1 MIILYYIYYKYKQN
15 PCSDSARW
23 MEEKYLDTGRARRLE
38 EQRKAILESPE
49 LGKLIIALSI
59 PLFISGSLQSLYSII
74 DTFWLSRLGS
84 AALGTP
90 TASWPYRGV
99 LMSIGF
105 GLASSISSLTGQYI
119 GAGDYRR
126 ASRVVGYVL
135 GLLMLVGVPGTIAF
149 YLARGYYLDLAHIP
163 PDVQQLA
170 NIYIAV
176 TLVGVVFNYIYL
188 TFNFALGA
196 AGDTRTPMKISVV
209 ATLLNFVLDP
219 VLIFALNLGVL
230 GAALATLFSVML
242 SGLYAVYSFATGRHG
257 YKITLGDLAPDRYHL
272 KLITKV
278 SLPPTIQRLLT
289 TLGFL
294 VMMGIVGGLG
304 TPILAAYSIG
314 QVVLSLDH
322 VIVFPLIRSTSIIIA
337 QTLGA
342 NLLDRARKAALTGLG
357 IMTLLV
363 TIYIAGLI
371 IGKDYFI
378 QAFTDDPQVARASH
392 NMLLIFGPS
401 VIGFDILMLA
411 GAIARASGHTL
422 GMSILGTIRLWL
434 IRVPAS
440 YILAYQLEMR
450 DTGLWLGMSLS
461 NSITGA
467 IALAW
472 ILSPTWV
479 KPIIRTT
486 PHKTNNTGP

>member
-1 MIILYYIYYKYKQN
+1 M
-15 PCSDSARW
+15 DR
-23 MEEKYLDTGRARRLE
+23 ERASRLE
-38 EQRKAILESPE
+38 EQRRAILESPE

-59 PLFISGSLQSLYSII
+59 PLFVSGSLQSLYSII

-105 GLASSISSLTGQYI
+105 GLASSISALTGQYI

-135 GLLMLVGVPGTIAF
+135 GLLMLIGIPGTILF
-149 YLARGYYLDLAHIP
+149 YLARGYYLDLARIP
-163 PDVQQLA
+163 PDVSRLA
-170 NIYIAV
+170 DMYIAV
-176 TLVGVVFNYIYL
+176 TLAGVVFNYLYL

-196 AGDTRTPMKISVV
+196 AGDTRTPMKISVA

-219 VLIFALNLGVL
+219 ILIFTLHLGVL
-230 GAALATLFSVML
+230 GAALATLFAAMA

-257 YKITLGDLAPDRYHL
+257 YKITPSDLVVDSYHL
-272 KLITKV
+272 RLITKV
-278 SLPPTIQRLLT
+278 SLPPTVQRLLT

-322 VIVFPLIRSTSIIIA
+322 VIVFPLIRSTSIVVA

-342 NLLDRARKAALTGLG
+342 NLLERARKAALTGLG

-363 TIYIAGLI
+363 TLYIGGLI

-378 QAFTDDPQVARASH
+378 QIFTNDPQVAQASH

-401 VIGFDILMLA
+401 VLGFDILMLA

-434 IRVPAS
+434 IRIPAS
-440 YILAYQLEMR
+440 YTLAYKLEMS
-450 DTGLWLGMSLS
+450 DTGLWLGMNIS
-461 NSITGA
+461 NTITGI

-472 ILSPTWV
+472 ILSRRWL
-479 KPIIRTT
+479 KPIIKT
-486 PHKTNNTGP
+486 PQHKTNNTGP